1 MRKKLLV
8 ATRGSPTKSMG
19 KLDSKGQIV
28 GSVQGVNFEAEVFPA
43 HGESPCW
50 YAIRTR
56 SRHEK
61 VVAKQLDGLQIENFL
76 PLCNVIHR
84 WSDRRKEV
92 ELPLFPGYAFVRMIY
107 SPQERV
113 RVLRVFGVASF
124 VGTLGKGV
132 PIPERQINDI
142 KTLLNLNVPFENH
155 PALHIGERV
164 RIRGGMLDGVEGI
177 LQAQKNGRIL
187 VISIDPIQRAISIDL
202 EGYDVEVV

>member
-1 MRKKLLV
+1 MV
-8 ATRGSPTKSMG
+8 ASGGSPKPVMG
-19 KLDSKGQIV
+19 KLDSKDQIV
-28 GSVQGVNFEAEVFPA
+28 ASVQTVPVEPEVYPA
-43 HGESPCW
+43 HGDAPCW

-61 VVAKQLDGLQIENFL
+61 VVAKQLDGLEIENFL
-76 PLCNVIHR
+76 PVCNVIHR

-107 SPQERV
+107 TPHERV
-113 RVLRVFGVASF
+113 RVLQVFGVAGF
-124 VGTLGKGV
+124 VGTSGKGV
-132 PIPERQINDI
+132 PIPEQQINDI
-142 KTLLNLNVPFENH
+142 RTLLNLNVPFENH

>member
-1 MRKKLLV
+1 
-8 ATRGSPTKSMG
+8 MG
-19 KLDSKGQIV
+19 KLDSRSKIV
-28 GSVQGVNFEAEVFPA
+28 GGIQPVSFEPEVYPP
-43 HGESPCW
+43 HGDSPCW

-92 ELPLFPGYAFVRMIY
+92 ELPLFPGYAFVRLLY
-107 SPQERV
+107 SPHERV
-113 RVLRVFGVASF
+113 RVLRVFGVAGF
-124 VGTLGKGV
+124 VGTQGKGV
-132 PIPERQINDI
+132 PIPERQISDI
-142 KTLLNLNVPFENH
+142 KTLLNLHVPFENH

-177 LQAQKNGRIL
+177 LQAQKNGRVL

-202 EGYDVEVV
+202 EGYDVEVI

>member
-1 MRKKLLV
+1 MRKRLLV
-8 ATRGSPTKSMG
+8 ASRASRTSMG
-19 KLDSKGQIV
+19 KLDSRTKIV
-28 GSVQGVNFEAEVFPA
+28 GSIQAASFEPEIYPP
-43 HGESPCW
+43 HGDEPCW

-61 VVAKQLDGLQIENFL
+61 VVAKQLDGLQFENFL

-92 ELPLFPGYAFVRMIY
+92 ELPLFPGYAFVRLVY
-107 SPQERV
+107 SPHERV
-113 RVLRVFGVASF
+113 RVLRVFGVAGF
-124 VGTLGKGV
+124 VGTQGRGI
-132 PIPERQINDI
+132 PIPDRQINDI
-142 KTLLNLNVPFENH
+142 KTLLTHQVPFENH
-155 PALHIGERV
+155 AALHIGERV
-164 RIRGGMLDGVEGI
+164 RIRGGALDGVEGI